1 MLSEGMSLLMEMV
14 HCEEVLQWM
23 AGTIVELLK
32 QNRDGLSNYSVIAN
46 SAASSNCSS
55 SSRSSNS
62 SINNNSNMMTKTHS
76 FAVREDCSAILM
88 DLLLIVK
95 LLPSLVVMGQ
105 QQLSGQQELM
115 IYSLMELLMVL
126 IDMPYAGE
134 ELMIMRCLVKMS
146 DRLLLLM

>member
-14 HCEEVLQWM
+14 HCEEVLQFM

-55 SSRSSNS
+55 SSSSNN
-62 SINNNSNMMTKTHS
+62 INNNSNMMTKTHS
-76 FAVREDCSAILM
+76 FALREDCSAILM

-134 ELMIMRCLVKMS
+134 
-146 DRLLLLM
+146 D

>member
-32 QNRDGLSNYSVIAN
+32 QNRDGLSNYSVITN
-46 SAASSNCSS
+46 SAASSNSS
-55 SSRSSNS
+55 SSISSNN
-62 SINNNSNMMTKTHS
+62 INNNSNMMTKTHS
-76 FAVREDCSAILM
+76 FALREDCSAILM

-134 ELMIMRCLVKMS
+134 
-146 DRLLLLM
+146 D

>member
-32 QNRDGLSNYSVIAN
+32 QNRDGLSNYSLIAN
-46 SAASSNCSS
+46 SAASNSS
-55 SSRSSNS
+55 SSN
-62 SINNNSNMMTKTHS
+62 SINNSNNNNNHHPSNMVTKTHS
-76 FAVREDCSAILM
+76 FALREDSSAILM

-115 IYSLMELLMVL
+115 IHSLMELLMVL

-134 ELMIMRCLVKMS
+134 
-146 DRLLLLM
+146 D

>member
-46 SAASSNCSS
+46 SAASSNSS
-55 SSRSSNS
+55 SSSNS
-62 SINNNSNMMTKTHS
+62 SINSNSNMMTKTHS
-76 FAVREDCSAILM
+76 FALREDCSAILM

-146 DRLLLLM
+146 DRL

>member
-46 SAASSNCSS
+46 SAASSNSS
-55 SSRSSNS
+55 SSSSNS
-62 SINNNSNMMTKTHS
+62 SINSNSNMMTKTYS
-76 FAVREDCSAILM
+76 FALREDCSAILM

-105 QQLSGQQELM
+105 QQQQQQQSGQQELM

-126 IDMPYAGE
+126 IDIPYAGE
-134 ELMIMRCLVKMS
+134 VLIIMRCLVKMS
-146 DRLLLLM
+146 DRL